1 MDFRYLTESKN
12 DFFNFLCEILTPNI
26 YHGLCEMLE
35 YSINMYNMLE
45 ERRKRDK
52 TINNPGVVNI
62 FKMCLRDISTLNN
75 LEIEN
80 EYKKIKQ
87 NSKCSEWFDELIR
100 CTFKS
105 HVLFLTYDPTIENS
119 TYKDNEI
126 YNSLSIKDFIHRCYV
141 ESSEYFLDNCDVFI
155 KKSDRREKIYE
166 IIKNCIN
173 NSIRKILPYND
184 ILKEYMRINFTIE
197 KKKEE
202 STKLSDIKQMVYEM
216 INKNKYGNKPSVNKL
231 VQDSPSSSSYKG
243 EPNDVEEFIN
253 LENRYEAPKVLEVQL
268 SSNEGFGNKLITST
282 VEDRLEKKNQEIEM
296 VMAGE
301 NNYEKK
307 LENIYENS
315 LENISQN
322 TSENIQEES
331 SSSENIQEESSSSEN
346 IQEES
351 SENINKENLSS
362 DNTSEQVKLV
372 NSPPAIR
379 INKNEKLKELTKSDI
394 KKNIEIIKN
403 NSSTLSEQEKFF
415 DILIK

>member
-12 DFFNFLCEILTPNI
+12 EFFNFLCEILTPNI

-45 ERRKRDK
+45 ERRKKDK
-52 TINNPGVVNI
+52 SINNPGIVNI

-87 NSKCSEWFDELIR
+87 NSKCSEWFDELIK

-105 HVLFLTYDPTIENS
+105 HVLFLTYDPSIENS

-126 YNSLSIKDFIHRCYV
+126 YNSISIKDFIHRCYV
-141 ESSEYFLDNCDVFI
+141 ESSEYFLENCDVFI

-166 IIKNCIN
+166 IIKNCIH
-173 NSIRKILPYND
+173 NSIRKTLPYNE

-216 INKNKYGNKPSVNKL
+216 INRNKYGDKPLVNKL

-243 EPNDVEEFIN
+243 DPNDIEEFIN
-253 LENRYEAPKVLEVQL
+253 LEENKQEAKVLELQI
-268 SSNEGFGNKLITST
+268 SSNVDGSGVKLITST
-282 VEDRLEKKNQEIEM
+282 VDDRLEKKNQEIEM
-296 VMAGE
+296 VMAGGNTLEKISE
-301 NNYEKK
+301 NNS
-307 LENIYENS
+307 ENNS
-315 LENISQN
+315 ETSSEVYSKEYSNN
-322 TSENIQEES
+322 TSDNADT
-331 SSSENIQEESSSSEN
+331 
-346 IQEES
+346 
-351 SENINKENLSS
+351 SS
-362 DNTSEQVKLV
+362 DVKV
-372 NSPPAIR
+372 VSSPPAVR
-379 INKNEKLKELTKSDI
+379 INKNDKLKEITSKSDN
-394 KKNIEIIKN
+394 KKNIAIIKN
-403 NSSTLSEQEKFF
+403 NDSTLSEQEKYF
-415 DILIK
+415 DVLIK

>member
-12 DFFNFLCEILTPNI
+12 EFFNFLCEILIPNI

-45 ERRKRDK
+45 ERRKRDRS
-52 TINNPGVVNI
+52 INNPGIVNI

-105 HVLFLTYDPTIENS
+105 HVLFLTYDPSIENS

-141 ESSEYFLDNCDVFI
+141 ESSEYFLDNCDVFV
-155 KKSDRREKIYE
+155 KKSDRKDKIYE

-173 NSIRKILPYND
+173 NSIRKTLPYND

-202 STKLSDIKQMVYEM
+202 SAKLSDIKQMVNEM
-216 INKNKYGNKPSVNKL
+216 INRNKYGDKPLVNKL

-243 EPNDVEEFIN
+243 DPNDIEEFIN
-253 LENRYEAPKVLEVQL
+253 LENKLEPSKVLEIQL
-268 SSNEGFGNKLITST
+268 SSNVDGSGLKLITST
-282 VEDRLEKKNQEIEM
+282 VDDRLEKKNQEIEM
-296 VMAGE
+296 VMAGG
-301 NNYEKK
+301 
-307 LENIYENS
+307 
-315 LENISQN
+315 N
-322 TSENIQEES
+322 TLDKISENVSES
-331 SSSENIQEESSSSEN
+331 NSDNNSDNNSENFSSTSSETNITE
-346 IQEES
+346 
-351 SENINKENLSS
+351 
-362 DNTSEQVKLV
+362 DVKV
-372 NSPPAIR
+372 VSSPPAVR
-379 INKNEKLKELTKSDI
+379 INKNEKLKEITTRSDN

-403 NSSTLSEQEKFF
+403 NSSTLSEQEKYF
-415 DILIK
+415 DVLIK

>member
-12 DFFNFLCEILTPNI
+12 EFFNFLCEILTPNI

-45 ERRKRDK
+45 ERRKRDR
-52 TINNPGVVNI
+52 TINNPGIVNI

-105 HVLFLTYDPTIENS
+105 HVLFLTYDPSIENS

-141 ESSEYFLDNCDVFI
+141 ESSEYFLENSDIFV
-155 KKSDRREKIYE
+155 KKSDRKEKIYE

-173 NSIRKILPYND
+173 NSIRKTLPYNE

-202 STKLSDIKQMVYEM
+202 STKLSDIKQMVNQM
-216 INKNKYGNKPSVNKL
+216 INKNKYGDKPLVNKL
-231 VQDSPSSSSYKG
+231 VQDSPSSSSYIG
-243 EPNDVEEFIN
+243 DPNDIEEFIN
-253 LENRYEAPKVLEVQL
+253 LENKLENKLEPSNVLEIQL
-268 SSNEGFGNKLITST
+268 SSNNDDFGAKLITST
-282 VEDRLEKKNQEIEM
+282 IEERLDKKNQEIEL
-296 VMAGE
+296 VMAGGNTLEKISE
-301 NNYEKK
+301 NNSDNKSDNK
-307 LENIYENS
+307 
-315 LENISQN
+315 
-322 TSENIQEES
+322 SENNSKTSSDNNSEAKLDES
-331 SSSENIQEESSSSEN
+331 SSSE
-346 IQEES
+346 
-351 SENINKENLSS
+351 
-362 DNTSEQVKLV
+362 VKIL

-379 INKNEKLKELTKSDI
+379 VNNNQKLKELVIKSD

-403 NSSTLSEQEKFF
+403 NSSTLSEQEKYF
-415 DILIK
+415 DVLIK

>member
-12 DFFNFLCEILTPNI
+12 EFFNFLCEILVPNI

-45 ERRKRDK
+45 ERRKRDR
-52 TINNPGVVNI
+52 TINNPGIVNI

-87 NSKCSEWFDELIR
+87 NSKCSEWFDELVKS
-100 CTFKS
+100 TFKS

-141 ESSEYFLDNCDVFI
+141 ESSEYFLDNCDLFV
-155 KKSDRREKIYE
+155 KKSDRKDKIYE

-202 STKLSDIKQMVYEM
+202 STKLSDIKQMVNEI
-216 INKNKYGNKPSVNKL
+216 INKNKYGNKPQINKL
-231 VQDSPSSSSYKG
+231 LQDSSSSSSYKG
-243 EPNDVEEFIN
+243 DQNDVEEFIN
-253 LENRYEAPKVLEVQL
+253 LENKLENKFENKFEPSKVLEIQL
-268 SSNEGFGNKLITST
+268 SSNDGFGAKLITST
-282 VEDRLEKKNQEIEM
+282 VEDRLDKKNLEIEK
-296 VMAGE
+296 VMNGGNTLSKITE
-301 NNYEKK
+301 NNI
-307 LENIYENS
+307 ENN
-315 LENISQN
+315 
-322 TSENIQEES
+322 SEN
-331 SSSENIQEESSSSEN
+331 SSENLSENKASSETSLD
-346 IQEES
+346 ET
-351 SENINKENLSS
+351 
-362 DNTSEQVKLV
+362 NTSDDIKLV
-372 NSPPAIR
+372 ASPPAIR
-379 INKNEKLKELTKSDI
+379 VNNNEKLKEIIVKSE

-403 NSSTLSEQEKFF
+403 NSSTLSEQEKYF
-415 DILIK
+415 DVLIK

>member
-12 DFFNFLCEILTPNI
+12 EFFNFLCEILIPNI

-45 ERRKRDK
+45 ERRKKDRS
-52 TINNPGVVNI
+52 INNPGIVNI

-87 NSKCSEWFDELIR
+87 NSKCSEWFDELVK

-105 HVLFLTYDPTIENS
+105 HVLFLTYDPSIENS

-141 ESSEYFLDNCDVFI
+141 ESSEYFLDNSDIFI
-155 KKSDRREKIYE
+155 KKSDRKEKIFE

-173 NSIRKILPYND
+173 NSIRKILPYNE

-202 STKLSDIKQMVYEM
+202 STKLSDIKQMVNEM
-216 INKNKYGNKPSVNKL
+216 INKNKYGDKPLVNKL

-243 EPNDVEEFIN
+243 DPNDVEEFIN
-253 LENRYEAPKVLEVQL
+253 LEHSKVLEIQL
-268 SSNEGFGNKLITST
+268 SSNVDGSGLKLITST
-282 VEDRLEKKNQEIEM
+282 IDDRLEKKNQEIEM
-296 VMAGE
+296 VMAGGNTLDKITE
-301 NNYEKK
+301 LASETSYKK
-307 LENIYENS
+307 HSETSFKEHSETSSKKHSETSSKENS
-315 LENISQN
+315 ENKS
-322 TSENIQEES
+322 EES
-331 SSSENIQEESSSSEN
+331 NEETN
-346 IQEES
+346 Y
-351 SENINKENLSS
+351 S
-362 DNTSEQVKLV
+362 DVKV
-372 NSPPAIR
+372 IASPPAIR
-379 INKNEKLKELTKSDI
+379 VNNKDKLKEITTKI
-394 KKNIEIIKN
+394 NKKNIEINKN
-403 NSSTLSEQEKFF
+403 YSSTLSEQEKYF
-415 DILIK
+415 DVLIK

>member
-12 DFFNFLCEILTPNI
+12 EFFNFLCDILTPNI

-45 ERRKRDK
+45 ERRKRDR
-52 TINNPGVVNI
+52 TINNPGIVNI

-87 NSKCSEWFDELIR
+87 NSKCSEWFDELIK

-105 HVLFLTYDPTIENS
+105 HVLFLTYDPSIENS

-126 YNSLSIKDFIHRCYV
+126 YNSISIKDFIHRCYV
-141 ESSEYFLDNCDVFI
+141 ESSEYFLDNCDVFV
-155 KKSDRREKIYE
+155 KKSDRKEKIYE

-173 NSIRKILPYND
+173 NSIRKTLPYNE

-216 INKNKYGNKPSVNKL
+216 INRNKYGDKPLVNKL

-243 EPNDVEEFIN
+243 DPNDIEEFIN
-253 LENRYEAPKVLEVQL
+253 LEQKLEPSKVLELQL
-268 SSNEGFGNKLITST
+268 SSNVDGSGLKLITST
-282 VEDRLEKKNQEIEM
+282 VDDRLEKKNQEIEM
-296 VMAGE
+296 VMAGGNTLEKITE
-301 NNYEKK
+301 NNSEKDS
-307 LENIYENS
+307 NDNS
-315 LENISQN
+315 E
-322 TSENIQEES
+322 TSSKNKSETS
-331 SSSENIQEESSSSEN
+331 SKNHSETKSE
-346 IQEES
+346 Q
-351 SENINKENLSS
+351 SE
-362 DNTSEQVKLV
+362 DNTLGAEVKIV
-372 NSPPAIR
+372 ASPPAIR
-379 INKNEKLKELTKSDI
+379 VNNKDKLKEITTKMD
-394 KKNIEIIKN
+394 KKNIEINKN
-403 NSSTLSEQEKFF
+403 YSSTLSEQEKYF
-415 DILIK
+415 DVLIK

>member
-12 DFFNFLCEILTPNI
+12 EFFNFLCEILTPNI

-52 TINNPGVVNI
+52 SINNPGIVNI

-87 NSKCSEWFDELIR
+87 NSKCSEWFDELIK

-119 TYKDNEI
+119 TFKDNDI

-141 ESSEYFLDNCDVFI
+141 ESSEYFLDNTDVFV
-155 KKSDRREKIYE
+155 KKSDRKDKIYE

-173 NSIRKILPYND
+173 NSIRKTLPYNE

-202 STKLSDIKQMVYEM
+202 STKLADIKQMVNEM
-216 INKNKYGNKPSVNKL
+216 INRNKYGDKPLVNKL

-243 EPNDVEEFIN
+243 DPNDVEEFIN
-253 LENRYEAPKVLEVQL
+253 LEQKKLEPSKVLELQL
-268 SSNEGFGNKLITST
+268 SSNVDGSGLRLITST
-282 VEDRLEKKNQEIEM
+282 VDDRLEKKNQEIEM
-296 VMAGE
+296 VMAGGNTLEKITE
-301 NNYEKK
+301 NGSR
-307 LENIYENS
+307 ENS
-315 LENISQN
+315 EVSSKEDSDASYKEDSE
-322 TSENIQEES
+322 TSIEDEDSGKEEAS
-331 SSSENIQEESSSSEN
+331 KSEIK
-346 IQEES
+346 I
-351 SENINKENLSS
+351 I
-362 DNTSEQVKLV
+362 
-372 NSPPAIR
+372 NSPPALR
-379 INKNEKLKELTKSDI
+379 INKKDKLEEITN
-394 KKNIEIIKN
+394 KKNIKINKN
-403 NSSTLSEQEKFF
+403 YSSTLSEQEGYF
-415 DILIK
+415 DGLIK

>member
-12 DFFNFLCEILTPNI
+12 EFFNFLCEILIPNI

-45 ERRKRDK
+45 ERRKKDK
-52 TINNPGVVNI
+52 SINNPGIVNI

-87 NSKCSEWFDELIR
+87 NSKCSEWFDELIK

-105 HVLFLTYDPTIENS
+105 HVLFLTYDPSIENS

-126 YNSLSIKDFIHRCYV
+126 YNSISIKDFIHRCYV
-141 ESSEYFLDNCDVFI
+141 ESSEYFLENCDVFV

-166 IIKNCIN
+166 IIKNCIH
-173 NSIRKILPYND
+173 NSIRKTLPYND

-216 INKNKYGNKPSVNKL
+216 INRNKYGDKPLVNKL

-243 EPNDVEEFIN
+243 DPNDIEEFIN
-253 LENRYEAPKVLEVQL
+253 LEQNKQEPKVLELQI
-268 SSNEGFGNKLITST
+268 SSNVDGSGIKLITST
-282 VEDRLEKKNQEIEM
+282 VDDRLEKKNQEIEM
-296 VMAGE
+296 VLAGGNALEKISEDNHE
-301 NNYEKK
+301 NNS
-307 LENIYENS
+307 ENNSETSSEVSSKENS
-315 LENISQN
+315 NKTSDDNN
-322 TSENIQEES
+322 TS
-331 SSSENIQEESSSSEN
+331 
-346 IQEES
+346 
-351 SENINKENLSS
+351 S
-362 DNTSEQVKLV
+362 DLKVVS
-372 NSPPAIR
+372 SPPAIR
-379 INKNEKLKELTKSDI
+379 INKNDKLKEITSKSDN
-394 KKNIEIIKN
+394 KKNITIIKN
-403 NSSTLSEQEKFF
+403 NDSTLSEQEKYF
-415 DILIK
+415 DVLIK

>member
-45 ERRKRDK
+45 ERKKRDK

-346 IQEES
+346 IQEKS

-362 DNTSEQVKLV
+362 DNTSEEVKLV

>member
-12 DFFNFLCEILTPNI
+12 EFFNFLCEILIPNI

-52 TINNPGVVNI
+52 SINNPGIVNI

-87 NSKCSEWFDELIR
+87 NCKCSEWFDELIR

-105 HVLFLTYDPTIENS
+105 HVLFLTYDPSIENS
-119 TYKDNEI
+119 TYKENEI

-141 ESSEYFLDNCDVFI
+141 ESSEYFLDNCDVFV
-155 KKSDRREKIYE
+155 KKSDRKEKIYE

-173 NSIRKILPYND
+173 NSIRKTLPYNE

-216 INKNKYGNKPSVNKL
+216 INKNKYGDKPIVSKL

-243 EPNDVEEFIN
+243 DPNDIEEFIN
-253 LENRYEAPKVLEVQL
+253 IEENKLEPSKVLELQI
-268 SSNEGFGNKLITST
+268 SSNVDGSGVKLITST
-282 VEDRLEKKNQEIEM
+282 IEDRLDKKNQEIEM
-296 VMAGE
+296 VMAGGNTLEKISE
-301 NNYEKK
+301 NNS
-307 LENIYENS
+307 ENNS
-315 LENISQN
+315 ETSLDANSSDASDYTN
-322 TSENIQEES
+322 TS
-331 SSSENIQEESSSSEN
+331 
-346 IQEES
+346 
-351 SENINKENLSS
+351 S
-362 DNTSEQVKLV
+362 DVKV
-372 NSPPAIR
+372 VSSPPALR
-379 INKNEKLKELTKSDI
+379 INKNEKLKEITNKSDN

-403 NSSTLSEQEKFF
+403 NDSTLSEQEKYF
-415 DILIK
+415 DVLIK

>member
-12 DFFNFLCEILTPNI
+12 EFFNFLCEILTPNI

-45 ERRKRDK
+45 ERRKRDR
-52 TINNPGVVNI
+52 TINNPGIVNI

-105 HVLFLTYDPTIENS
+105 HVLFLTYDPSIENS
-119 TYKDNEI
+119 TYKDNQM

-141 ESSEYFLDNCDVFI
+141 ESSEYFLDNSDIFV
-155 KKSDRREKIYE
+155 KKSDRKEKIYE

-173 NSIRKILPYND
+173 NSIRKTLPYNE

-202 STKLSDIKQMVYEM
+202 STKLSDIKQMVNEM
-216 INKNKYGNKPSVNKL
+216 INRNKYGDKPLVKKL

-243 EPNDVEEFIN
+243 DPNDVEEFIN
-253 LENRYEAPKVLEVQL
+253 LEQQKLEPSKVLELQL

-282 VEDRLEKKNQEIEM
+282 VDDRIEKKNQEIEM
-296 VMAGE
+296 VMAGGNALEKITE
-301 NNYEKK
+301 NGSREDSESNYK
-307 LENIYENS
+307 ENS
-315 LENISQN
+315 DAS
-322 TSENIQEES
+322 SKEES
-331 SSSENIQEESSSSEN
+331 ETSIEDS
-346 IQEES
+346 
-351 SENINKENLSS
+351 INKETPKS
-362 DNTSEQVKLV
+362 DIKVV
-372 NSPPAIR
+372 NSPPPIR
-379 INKNEKLKELTKSDI
+379 INKKNKLEEITN
-394 KKNIEIIKN
+394 KKNIKINKN
-403 NSSTLSEQEKFF
+403 YSSTLSEQEGYF
-415 DILIK
+415 DGLIK

>member
-12 DFFNFLCEILTPNI
+12 EFFNFLCEILTPNI

-52 TINNPGVVNI
+52 SINNPGIVNI

-87 NSKCSEWFDELIR
+87 NSKCSEWFDELIK

-119 TYKDNEI
+119 TYKDNDI

-141 ESSEYFLDNCDVFI
+141 ESSEYFLDNSDVFV
-155 KKSDRREKIYE
+155 KKSDRKDKIYE

-173 NSIRKILPYND
+173 NSIRKTLPYNE

-202 STKLSDIKQMVYEM
+202 STKLADIKQMVNEM
-216 INKNKYGNKPSVNKL
+216 INRNKYGDKPLVNKL

-243 EPNDVEEFIN
+243 DPNDVEEFIN
-253 LENRYEAPKVLEVQL
+253 LEQKKLEPSKVLELQ
-268 SSNEGFGNKLITST
+268 SSNVDGSGLRLITST
-282 VEDRLEKKNQEIEM
+282 VDDRLEKKNQEIEM
-296 VMAGE
+296 VMAGGNALEKITE
-301 NNYEKK
+301 NGSKE
-307 LENIYENS
+307 
-315 LENISQN
+315 
-322 TSENIQEES
+322 EES
-331 SSSENIQEESSSSEN
+331 EATSKEDSGASSKEDTETSIEDEYSGKKEAFKSEIK
-346 IQEES
+346 I
-351 SENINKENLSS
+351 
-362 DNTSEQVKLV
+362 V
-372 NSPPAIR
+372 NSPPALRIKKKDKLEEITNKKNIK
-379 INKNEKLKELTKSDI
+379 INKNY
-394 KKNIEIIKN
+394 
-403 NSSTLSEQEKFF
+403 SSTLSEQEGYF
-415 DILIK
+415 DGLIK

>member
-12 DFFNFLCEILTPNI
+12 EFFNFLCEILIPNI

-45 ERRKRDK
+45 ERKKKDRS
-52 TINNPGVVNI
+52 INNPGIVNI

-87 NSKCSEWFDELIR
+87 NSKCSEWFDELVKS
-100 CTFKS
+100 TFKS

-141 ESSEYFLDNCDVFI
+141 ESSEYFLDNCDIFV
-155 KKSDRREKIYE
+155 KKSDRKEKIFE

-173 NSIRKILPYND
+173 NSIRKTLPYND

-202 STKLSDIKQMVYEM
+202 STKLSDIKQMVYQM
-216 INKNKYGNKPSVNKL
+216 INKNKYGDKPLVNKL

-243 EPNDVEEFIN
+243 DPNDLEEFIN
-253 LENRYEAPKVLEVQL
+253 LENKLEPSNVLEIQL
-268 SSNEGFGNKLITST
+268 SSNNDDLGVRLITST
-282 VEDRLEKKNQEIEM
+282 IEDRLDKKNQEIEM
-296 VMAGE
+296 VMAGGNNLEKISE
-301 NNYEKK
+301 NNSK
-307 LENIYENS
+307 
-315 LENISQN
+315 
-322 TSENIQEES
+322 T
-331 SSSENIQEESSSSEN
+331 SSENNSESNLDDKNTTDSVN
-346 IQEES
+346 I
-351 SENINKENLSS
+351 I
-362 DNTSEQVKLV
+362 

-379 INKNEKLKELTKSDI
+379 VNNNEKLKELVIKSD

-403 NSSTLSEQEKFF
+403 NSSTLSEQEKYF
-415 DILIK
+415 DVLIK

>member
-12 DFFNFLCEILTPNI
+12 EFFNFLCEILTPNI

-52 TINNPGVVNI
+52 TINNPGIVNI

-105 HVLFLTYDPTIENS
+105 HVLFLTYDPSIENS

-141 ESSEYFLDNCDVFI
+141 ESSEYFLENSDIFV
-155 KKSDRREKIYE
+155 KKSDRKEKIYE

-173 NSIRKILPYND
+173 NSIRKTLPYNE

-202 STKLSDIKQMVYEM
+202 STKLSDIKQMVYQM
-216 INKNKYGNKPSVNKL
+216 INKNKYGDKPLVNKL

-243 EPNDVEEFIN
+243 DPNDIEEFIN
-253 LENRYEAPKVLEVQL
+253 LENRVEPSNVLEIQL
-268 SSNEGFGNKLITST
+268 SSNNDDLGVKLITST
-282 VEDRLEKKNQEIEM
+282 IEDRLDKKNQEIEM
-296 VMAGE
+296 VMAGG
-301 NNYEKK
+301 NLLEKISEK
-307 LENIYENS
+307 NS
-315 LENISQN
+315 ENISDN
-322 TSENIQEES
+322 KSDNKSENNSKTSSDNNSEAKLDES
-331 SSSENIQEESSSSEN
+331 SSSE
-346 IQEES
+346 
-351 SENINKENLSS
+351 
-362 DNTSEQVKLV
+362 VKV
-372 NSPPAIR
+372 VKVVDSPPAIR
-379 INKNEKLKELTKSDI
+379 VNNNQKLKELAIKSD

-403 NSSTLSEQEKFF
+403 NSSTLSEQEKYF
-415 DILIK
+415 DVLIK

>member
-12 DFFNFLCEILTPNI
+12 EFFNFLCEILTPNI

-52 TINNPGVVNI
+52 TINNPGIVNI

-105 HVLFLTYDPTIENS
+105 HVLFLTYDPSIENS
-119 TYKDNEI
+119 TYKENEI

-141 ESSEYFLDNCDVFI
+141 ESSEYFLDNSDIFV
-155 KKSDRREKIYE
+155 KKSDRKEKIFE

-173 NSIRKILPYND
+173 NSIRKTLPYNE

-202 STKLSDIKQMVYEM
+202 STKFSDIKQMVYEM
-216 INKNKYGNKPSVNKL
+216 INKNKYGDKPLVNKL

-243 EPNDVEEFIN
+243 EPNEIEEFIN
-253 LENRYEAPKVLEVQL
+253 LENKLEPSKVIEIQL
-268 SSNEGFGNKLITST
+268 SSNEGSGVKLITST
-282 VEDRLEKKNQEIEM
+282 IEDRLEKKNQEIEI
-296 VMAGE
+296 VMAGGNKLEKITE
-301 NNYEKK
+301 NN
-307 LENIYENS
+307 
-315 LENISQN
+315 
-322 TSENIQEES
+322 SENN
-331 SSSENIQEESSSSEN
+331 SEINYKNNSET
-346 IQEES
+346 
-351 SENINKENLSS
+351 SS
-362 DNTSEQVKLV
+362 DNNSEINYKNSDNNSDNNLKSSINDINTSDDVKV
-372 NSPPAIR
+372 IYSPPPVKKN
-379 INKNEKLKELTKSDI
+379 INDKLNELTAKLDI

-403 NSSTLSEQEKFF
+403 NSSTLSEQEKYF
-415 DILIK
+415 DVLIK

>member
-12 DFFNFLCEILTPNI
+12 EFFNFLCEILTPNI

-45 ERRKRDK
+45 ERKKRDK

-216 INKNKYGNKPSVNKL
+216 INKNKYGNKPAVNKL

-243 EPNDVEEFIN
+243 DPNDIEEFIN
-253 LENRYEAPKVLEVQL
+253 LETKQEYPKILEVQL

-282 VEDRLEKKNQEIEM
+282 VEDRLGKKNQEIEM

-301 NNYEKK
+301 KKLENNYEKK
-307 LENIYENS
+307 LENITENS
-315 LENISQN
+315 
-322 TSENIQEES
+322 SENIQEESTSSENIQEESTSSENIKEES
-331 SSSENIQEESSSSEN
+331 SSSENINQ
-346 IQEES
+346 
-351 SENINKENLSS
+351 ENLGS
-362 DNTSEQVKLV
+362 DNTSEDIKLL

-379 INKNEKLKELTKSDI
+379 INKNEKLKEITTKSDI

-403 NSSTLSEQEKFF
+403 NSSTLSEQEKYF

>member
-12 DFFNFLCEILTPNI
+12 EFFNFLCEILIPNI

-52 TINNPGVVNI
+52 SINNPGIVNI

-75 LEIEN
+75 FEIEN

-87 NSKCSEWFDELIR
+87 NSKCSEWFDELVKS
-100 CTFKS
+100 TFKS

-141 ESSEYFLDNCDVFI
+141 ESSEYFLDNCDIFV
-155 KKSDRREKIYE
+155 KKSDRKEKIFE

-173 NSIRKILPYND
+173 NSIRKTLPYND

-202 STKLSDIKQMVYEM
+202 STKLSDIKQMVYQM
-216 INKNKYGNKPSVNKL
+216 INKNKYGDKPLVNKL

-243 EPNDVEEFIN
+243 DPNDLEEFIN
-253 LENRYEAPKVLEVQL
+253 LENKLEPSNVLEIQL
-268 SSNEGFGNKLITST
+268 SSNNDDLGVRLITST
-282 VEDRLEKKNQEIEM
+282 IEDRLDKKNQEIEM
-296 VMAGE
+296 VMAGGNNLEKISE
-301 NNYEKK
+301 NNSK
-307 LENIYENS
+307 
-315 LENISQN
+315 
-322 TSENIQEES
+322 T
-331 SSSENIQEESSSSEN
+331 SSENNSESNLDDKNTTDSVN
-346 IQEES
+346 I
-351 SENINKENLSS
+351 I
-362 DNTSEQVKLV
+362 

-379 INKNEKLKELTKSDI
+379 VNNNEKLKELVIKSD

-403 NSSTLSEQEKFF
+403 NSSTLSEQEKYF
-415 DILIK
+415 DVLIK

>member
-12 DFFNFLCEILTPNI
+12 EFFNFLCEILIPNI

-45 ERRKRDK
+45 ERRKKDK
-52 TINNPGVVNI
+52 SINNPGIVNI

-87 NSKCSEWFDELIR
+87 NSKCSEWFDELIK

-105 HVLFLTYDPTIENS
+105 HVLFLTYDPSIENS

-126 YNSLSIKDFIHRCYV
+126 YNSISIKDFIHRCYV
-141 ESSEYFLDNCDVFI
+141 ESSEYFLENCDVFV

-166 IIKNCIN
+166 IIKNCIH
-173 NSIRKILPYND
+173 NSIRKTLLYND

-216 INKNKYGNKPSVNKL
+216 INRNKYGDKPLVNKL

-243 EPNDVEEFIN
+243 DPNDIEEFIN
-253 LENRYEAPKVLEVQL
+253 LEENKQESKVLELQI
-268 SSNEGFGNKLITST
+268 SSNVDGSGIKLITST
-282 VEDRLEKKNQEIEM
+282 VDDRLEKKNQEIEM
-296 VMAGE
+296 VLAGGNALEKISEDNHE
-301 NNYEKK
+301 NNS
-307 LENIYENS
+307 ENNSETSSEVSSKENS
-315 LENISQN
+315 NKTSNDNN
-322 TSENIQEES
+322 TS
-331 SSSENIQEESSSSEN
+331 
-346 IQEES
+346 
-351 SENINKENLSS
+351 S
-362 DNTSEQVKLV
+362 DLKVVS
-372 NSPPAIR
+372 SPPAIR
-379 INKNEKLKELTKSDI
+379 INKNDKLKEITSKSDN
-394 KKNIEIIKN
+394 KKNITIIKN
-403 NSSTLSEQEKFF
+403 NDSTLSEQEKYF
-415 DILIK
+415 DVLIK

>member
-331 SSSENIQEESSSSEN
+331 SSSENIQEESS
-346 IQEES
+346 
-351 SENINKENLSS
+351 ENINKENLSS

>member
-12 DFFNFLCEILTPNI
+12 EFFNFLCEILTPNI

-52 TINNPGVVNI
+52 TINNPGIVNI

-105 HVLFLTYDPTIENS
+105 HVLFLTYDPSIENS

-141 ESSEYFLDNCDVFI
+141 ESSEYFLDNSDIFV
-155 KKSDRREKIYE
+155 KKSDRKEKIYE

-173 NSIRKILPYND
+173 NSIRKTLPYND

-202 STKLSDIKQMVYEM
+202 SAKLSDIKQMVNEM
-216 INKNKYGNKPSVNKL
+216 INKNKYGDKPLINKL

-243 EPNDVEEFIN
+243 EPNDIEEFIN
-253 LENRYEAPKVLEVQL
+253 LENKFEPSNVLEIQL
-268 SSNEGFGNKLITST
+268 SSNDGSGLKLITST
-282 VEDRLEKKNQEIEM
+282 IEDRLEKKNQEIEL
-296 VMAGE
+296 VMIGGNKLDKINENKLDKITENKLDKITE
-301 NNYEKK
+301 NN
-307 LENIYENS
+307 
-315 LENISQN
+315 
-322 TSENIQEES
+322 SET
-331 SSSENIQEESSSSEN
+331 
-346 IQEES
+346 
-351 SENINKENLSS
+351 SS
-362 DNTSEQVKLV
+362 DNDSKSSIKNSKSSQYDTNTSDDVKIV
-372 NSPPAIR
+372 SSPPAIR
-379 INKNEKLKELTKSDI
+379 INKNDKLKEIITKSDI

-403 NSSTLSEQEKFF
+403 NSSTLSEQEKYF
-415 DILIK
+415 DVLIK